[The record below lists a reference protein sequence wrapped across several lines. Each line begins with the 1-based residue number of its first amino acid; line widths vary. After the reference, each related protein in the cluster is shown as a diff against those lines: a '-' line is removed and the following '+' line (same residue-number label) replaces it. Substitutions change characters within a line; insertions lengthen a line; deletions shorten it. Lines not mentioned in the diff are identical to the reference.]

1 MSTCKFP
8 ADFSS
13 QAKVRFT
20 HGPMT
25 SVAPAA
31 ETTVEAAIWHIIVE
45 HPASPQS
52 ITTQAQ
58 AAASQYGQVEVDV
71 PQG

>member
-1 MSTCKFP
+1 
-8 ADFSS
+8 
-13 QAKVRFT
+13 
-20 HGPMT
+20 MT